1 MKPNFSIGI
10 PTLNRADLLLP
21 ALMYYK
27 HDFPDTHFHIVFN
40 GSQDLGFHGIDS
52 TPYLSHYYIPGKN
65 IGVAASW
72 NMLINEIF
80 ENIDNEYAVILN
92 DDIYWGM
99 DQDSVILS
107 IENLKRECD
116 IPSNKN
122 GFILAPAQSKYDWC
136 MFIIDRKAWHNI
148 GKFDKNFFPAYF
160 EDCDYKYRAK
170 LAGIPVHKVLAGPA
184 RFVTSGSA
192 QKDKTLLSAAGKNRD
207 YYISK
212 WGGEPGNEI
221 FTEPFDGKNN
231 PPEK

>member
-10 PTLNRADLLLP
+10 PTLNRFDLLHP
-21 ALMYYK
+21 ALEYYH
-27 HDFPDTHFHIVFN
+27 HDFPETRIYIVDN
-40 GSQDLGFHGIDS
+40 GQQIAYSGGIRTARVPMLFY
-52 TPYLSHYYIPGKN
+52 TPKTN
-65 IGVAASW
+65 MGVAASW
-72 NMLINEIF
+72 NWLINEIF

-107 IENLKRECD
+107 IENFKRECG

-122 GFILAPAQSKYDWC
+122 GFILAPAESKYDWC
-136 MFIIDRKAWHNI
+136 MFIINRKAWHNI
-148 GKFDKNFFPAYF
+148 GKFDKTFFPAYF

-170 LAGIPVHKVLAGPA
+170 LAGVPVHKVLAGPA

-192 QKDKTLLSAAGKNRD
+192 QKDKTLLSAAAKNRD